1 MYMFIILDQNK
12 MFRPCV
18 FAYNAHHQEDSPDI
32 SDSVH
37 RDGLPLVS
45 VSVAM
50 CEVQGAT
57 DSPQATSA
65 VHP

>member
-1 MYMFIILDQNK
+1 

-18 FAYNAHHQEDSPDI
+18 FAYNAHHQADSPDI